1 MNRTSTTECKPEIY
15 IERNNIKFH
24 LNKYYS
30 FKIFRN
36 TKNERIYYF
45 TIRQVINF
53 DDTVDVML
61 LDYKSAQLM
70 KREITNEL
78 LNSLTI
84 IEINDK
90 KIITKLNLLG
100 LFSLNS

>member
-1 MNRTSTTECKPEIY
+1 MNRTSTEYKPETY
-15 IERNNIKFH
+15 IECNNIKSH

-36 TKNERIYYF
+36 TKNEKIYYF
-45 TIRQVINF
+45 TIRQAINF
-53 DDTVDVML
+53 DDMVDV
-61 LDYKSAQLM
+61 KSAHLM

-84 IEINDK
+84 IEINDN
-90 KIITKLNLLG
+90 KIKFTWTFFFKLIR
-100 LFSLNS
+100 